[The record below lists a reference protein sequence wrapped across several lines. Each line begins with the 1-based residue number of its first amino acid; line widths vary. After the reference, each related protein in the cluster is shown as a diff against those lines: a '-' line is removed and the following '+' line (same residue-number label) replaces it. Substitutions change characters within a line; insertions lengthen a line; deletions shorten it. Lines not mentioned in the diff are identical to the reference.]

1 MHDLNLLPETE
12 TVRRQSRL
20 LTLTTIGVTI
30 AAGIWVGSTH
40 TSNQAVITQLEES
53 IRITENQMQPIP
65 ELQERVEWLQG
76 RLSDHEPILEHL
88 RALPAATADTS
99 AALQQALATFAA
111 DDEPDISLDRIT
123 AERNAGV
130 LTVTVAGRALTAQPI
145 QDRFTRLQQLGLVT
159 TAPDIRVE
167 EDDRLTFEA
176 DLTLPLAST
185 TPSTTASAPATGEE
199 GPR

>member
-53 IRITENQMQPIP
+53 IRITESQIQPVP
-65 ELQERVEWLQG
+65 ELQNVVKDLQERLA
-76 RLSDHEPILEHL
+76 DHEPILEHL
-88 RALPAATADTS
+88 RSLPISAADTS
-99 AALQQALATFAA
+99 AALQQALITFAA
-111 DDEPDISLDRIT
+111 DEEPDISLDRIT
-123 AERNAGV
+123 AERHAGV

-145 QDRFTRLQQLGLVT
+145 QDRFTRLQQLGLIT

-167 EDDRLTFEA
+167 ADGRLTFEG

-185 TPSTTASAPATGEE
+185 TPAASATASSPEAP
-199 GPR
+199 R